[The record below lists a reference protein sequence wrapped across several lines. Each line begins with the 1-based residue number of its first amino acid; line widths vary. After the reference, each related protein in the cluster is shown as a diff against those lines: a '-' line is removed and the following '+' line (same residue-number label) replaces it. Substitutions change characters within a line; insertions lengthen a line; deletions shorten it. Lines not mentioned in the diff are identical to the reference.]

1 MLRLWGVISMK
12 LRPYFLLVLVLFAVS
27 LTLALH
33 AMSSPAS
40 VGIENPTC
48 ELISPGVYRLDYH
61 ASPGALPVQ
70 VFASSRPD
78 RVDSDKP
85 LLTIQRTPAEVSLPE
100 RSGRIY
106 FHLKPAS
113 GLTRVVSVR
122 RLPLDG
128 AKNFRD
134 LGGYRAG
141 DGHYVRWGLVYRSN
155 YLVDLTPKDFAYL
168 NSLGIRLV
176 CDVRSEGER
185 ARAPDHWV
193 GNAPEFFSIPIGPNR
208 DGTLTPEELKQRV
221 ASLNNESKNS
231 TRGYDKLAIDFA
243 PQFGDIL
250 RRLAAGDLPAVEHC
264 SSGKDRTGI
273 FSAILL
279 TALGV
284 PRDTVIRDYLLT
296 TRYLLAPDSIGKT
309 TADLQKILGLS
320 APPDAA
326 TVQALMTTKPETLD
340 ATFDSL
346 NKTYGSFDAYLQ
358 NALKISNSDLEALR
372 SRLLEL

>member
-1 MLRLWGVISMK
+1 MK
-12 LRPYFLLVLVLFAVS
+12 LRAHLLVALALFSVSFALVLRAV
-27 LTLALH
+27 TP
-33 AMSSPAS
+33 PAAAA
-40 VGIENPTC
+40 IENPTC
-48 ELISPGVYRLDYH
+48 ELISPGVYRIDYQ
-61 ASPGALPVQ
+61 ASPGAGPVQ

-78 RVDSDKP
+78 RIDSEKP
-85 LLTIQRTPAEVSLPE
+85 LLTIRQTPAEVSVPE

-113 GLTRVVSVR
+113 GPTRVVSIR
-122 RLPLDG
+122 RLPLEG

-141 DGHYVRWGLVYRSN
+141 DGRYVRWGLVYRSN

-168 NSLGIRLV
+168 NGLGIRLV

-193 GNAPEFFSIPIGPNR
+193 GNSPEFFSVPIGPNR
-208 DGTLTPEELKQRV
+208 DGTLTPEELKRRV

-243 PQFGDIL
+243 PQFGNIL

-284 PRDTVIRDYLLT
+284 PRDTVIQDYLLT
-296 TRYLLAPDSIGKT
+296 TRYLLEPDSIEKT

-326 TVQALMTTKPETLD
+326 TVQALMTTKPETLK
-340 ATFDSL
+340 ATFESL

-358 NALKISNSDLEALR
+358 NALKISNSDLDVLHQ
-372 SRLLEL
+372 RLLEP